1 MECEDL
7 TSMSAHLLM
16 SFNHG
21 ELPYP
26 RGHLLQADRRRPY
39 RGHGSPCKESC
50 SHIRTQSWQ
59 EKATPRHWHFTEDSS
74 DFVKETSALP
84 APRLPLF
91 PITSLN
97 GQPHVSFLKHISL
110 RRTGWGIS
118 ILRGSGNHVG
128 GISWV
133 LRGTKIKP
141 RAVLLFGSIA
151 S

>member
-21 ELPYP
+21 ELPYWWD
-26 RGHLLQADRRRPY
+26 HLLQADRRRPY
-39 RGHGSPCKESC
+39 GGHGSLVK
-50 SHIRTQSWQ
+50 
-59 EKATPRHWHFTEDSS
+59 KAGVTYVHSFGRKKTTPRHWHSAEDSS
-74 DFVKETSALP
+74 DFVKEMSALS

-110 RRTGWGIS
+110 RRIGWGIS

-128 GISWV
+128 RIGWV

-141 RAVLLFGSIA
+141 RAVLLFGSIL